1 MKLINTLVGTTL
13 LVAASTATAGWD
25 MPFFGNGSNANNGA
39 FGGNAITDTT
49 GNGAH
54 KGNGSADGEGEF
66 SFAMSFK
73 GRGTSKMD
81 TASTSDWKGNAKGD
95 MNSKAD
101 TATQSVTNSQT
112 ASFAPVAAPAAPVVA
127 K

>member
-1 MKLINTLVGTTL
+1 MKTIITAAVLLI
-13 LVAASTATAGWD
+13 ASSTVSAFD

-39 FGGNAITDTT
+39 FGGNAITDTA

-81 TASTSDWKGNAKGD
+81 TASNVDYKGNGKGD
-95 MNSKAD
+95 ISSAAD
-101 TATQSVTNSQT
+101 TAAKSQT
-112 ASFAPVAAPAAPVVA
+112 QTVYAPVAAPVAA